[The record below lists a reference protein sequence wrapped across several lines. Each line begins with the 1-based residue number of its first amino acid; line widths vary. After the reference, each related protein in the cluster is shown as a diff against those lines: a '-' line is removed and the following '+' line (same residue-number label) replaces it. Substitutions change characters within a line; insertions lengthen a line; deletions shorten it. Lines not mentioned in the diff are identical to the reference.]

1 MLLVMEPGELLRM
14 ARRRKG
20 LSQAELE
27 AHAGTNQPVISAY
40 ENGRRDPTFRTLR
53 RLIAAAGGRLEL
65 RLGDEPPDIPP
76 PTSPE
81 EHGERLMDV
90 LLLAEASGRR
100 QRDPLVFPWIDST

>member
-1 MLLVMEPGELLRM
+1 MKPAELLRE

-20 LSQAELE
+20 LSQAEL
-27 AHAGTNQPVISAY
+27 ATLAGTSQPVISAY

-53 RLIAAAGGRLEL
+53 RLVAAAGGRLEL

-81 EHGERLMDV
+81 EHGERLVDV
-90 LLLAEASGRR
+90 LLLADASGQRR
-100 QRDPLVFPWIDST
+100 RDPLVFPRIDST